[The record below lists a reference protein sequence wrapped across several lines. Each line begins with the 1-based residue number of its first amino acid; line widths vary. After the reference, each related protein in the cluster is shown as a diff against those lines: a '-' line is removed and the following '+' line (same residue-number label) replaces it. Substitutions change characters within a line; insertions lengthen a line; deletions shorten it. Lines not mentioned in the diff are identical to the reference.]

1 MREILT
7 MAELARSCRDDT
19 IMLWAAQGLGGF
31 TRAWR
36 SGEAVVIVAPDLS
49 KHDRLSVW
57 GDVDD
62 LASLTG
68 EVLAEVGPG
77 FRPFG
82 DEQVIRELVE
92 RVPRLAFRAAF
103 GWMDTA
109 EVPSL
114 TASAAW
120 LDGDAGVEALLREAA
135 PGSYA
140 WPGRPGIRRWAAITD
155 EAGGL
160 LSVAADAWSAPQV
173 GFVAGVATTPAA
185 RGRGLSRQ
193 VCAFVTAELM
203 KEHGRVA
210 LMVDRDNA
218 AAISVYRRLGY
229 TYRPVAA
236 ASVE

>member
-1 MREILT
+1 MREIFT
-7 MAELARSCRDDT
+7 VDELARSCRDDT
-19 IMLWAAQGLGGF
+19 LILWAGQGLGGSV
-31 TRAWR
+31 RAWR
-36 SGEAVVIVAPDLS
+36 SGEAVVVATPDLS

-57 GDVDD
+57 GDVGD
-62 LASLTG
+62 LATLTRQA
-68 EVLAEVGPG
+68 LADVGPG

-82 DEQVIRELVE
+82 DEQLIRELAE
-92 RVPRLAFRAAF
+92 RVPQLAFRASF

-109 EVPSL
+109 EAPSL
-114 TASAAW
+114 TTSAAW
-120 LDGDAGVEALLREAA
+120 LDGDAGVEAMLREAA

-140 WPGRPGIRRWAAITD
+140 WPGRSGIRRWAALTD

-173 GFVAGVATTPAA
+173 GFIAGVATKAVA
-185 RGRGLSRQ
+185 RGRGLSGQ

-203 KEHGRVA
+203 KAHGRVG

-218 AAISVYRRLGY
+218 PAISVYRRLGY
-229 TYRPVAA
+229 TYRAVAA